1 MTTTPSQ
8 ATIARMACACQAR
21 FDALTDSGCDAD
33 VAADRTF
40 DALRAALG
48 EIPHPFDSRDRLFET
63 RLRAIAAEGNQ
74 IEKR

>member
-1 MTTTPSQ
+1 MRTPNH
-8 ATIARMACACQAR
+8 ATLARMVEACEER
-21 FDALTDSGCDAD
+21 YSALVSDGCDEE

-63 RLRAIAAEGNQ
+63 RLRAIVAEG
-74 IEKR
+74 I

>member
-1 MTTTPSQ
+1 MSMKLPNSS
-8 ATIARMACACQAR
+8 AIARMVGECEAR
-21 FDALTDSGCDAD
+21 YRALLSYGCDED

-63 RLRAIAAEGNQ
+63 KLRTIAAEGD
-74 IEKR
+74 

>member
-1 MTTTPSQ
+1 MVE
-8 ATIARMACACQAR
+8 ACEER
-21 FDALTDSGCDAD
+21 FSALVSSGCDED

-63 RLRAIAAEGNQ
+63 RLRAIAAEGN
-74 IEKR
+74 

>member
-1 MTTTPSQ
+1 MQTPSH
-8 ATIARMACACQAR
+8 ATLARMVEACEAR
-21 FDALTDSGCDAD
+21 YLALVKNGCDED

-63 RLRAIAAEGNQ
+63 KLRAIAAEGN
-74 IEKR
+74 

>member
-1 MTTTPSQ
+1 MQTPSH
-8 ATIARMACACQAR
+8 ATLARMVEACEMR
-21 FDALTDSGCDAD
+21 YLSLVEGGCDED

-63 RLRAIAAEGNQ
+63 RLRAIAAEGN
-74 IEKR
+74 

>member
-1 MTTTPSQ
+1 MNLPSRS
-8 ATIARMACACQAR
+8 ALARMAGECETR
-21 FDALTDSGCDAD
+21 YSALVSGGCDHD

-63 RLRAIAAEGNQ
+63 RLRAIAAEGN
-74 IEKR
+74 

>member
-1 MTTTPSQ
+1 
-8 ATIARMACACQAR
+8 MAGECEAR
-21 FDALTDSGCDAD
+21 FSSLVSDGCDEG

-63 RLRAIAAEGNQ
+63 RLRAIAAEGNE

>member
-1 MTTTPSQ
+1 MPSSRV
-8 ATIARMACACQAR
+8 ALARMVGECETR
-21 FDALTDSGCDAD
+21 FSALVSDGCDEG

-63 RLRAIAAEGNQ
+63 RLRTIAAEGN
-74 IEKR
+74 

>member
-1 MTTTPSQ
+1 MPSSR
-8 ATIARMACACQAR
+8 AALARMVGECEAR
-21 FDALTDSGCDAD
+21 FAALVQDGCAED

-63 RLRAIAAEGNQ
+63 RLRAIAAEG
-74 IEKR
+74 K

>member
-1 MTTTPSQ
+1 MMPSQ
-8 ATIARMACACQAR
+8 AALARMVETCEAR
-21 FDALTDSGCDAD
+21 YLALVEDGCDED

-63 RLRAIAAEGNQ
+63 KLRAIAAEGN
-74 IEKR
+74 